1 MLPIEKLNLTR
12 NMQTNFNELGPL
24 SSVFQ
29 KMIRGRGDGKFALG
43 GFFYWVVRIRQGV
56 ILTTQNFFKAKNNLL

>member
-1 MLPIEKLNLTR
+1 
-12 NMQTNFNELGPL
+12 MQTNFNELGPL

-29 KMIRGRGDGKFALG
+29 IMIRGRGDGKFALG
-43 GFFYWVVRIRQGV
+43 GFFYWVVRIQQGV